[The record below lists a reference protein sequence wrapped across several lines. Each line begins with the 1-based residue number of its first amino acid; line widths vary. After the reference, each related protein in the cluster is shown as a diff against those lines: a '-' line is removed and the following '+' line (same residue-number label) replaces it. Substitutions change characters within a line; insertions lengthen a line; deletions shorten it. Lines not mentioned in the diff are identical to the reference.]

1 MRERC
6 DRPTVALVVLR
17 GSCHAPFVTRPDPA
31 ELRQL
36 LEQFEAHTLR
46 SLLIVATSELSPVA
60 YGRFVDTV
68 ARLVMQSKGREA
80 LRFADDP
87 SLLADVDAIVREMKS
102 DARTTPRRL
111 DELFARLNRAWTRGE
126 HATYS
131 AGVRAIAEA
140 LYGGV
145 DLGQDELYTEVLE
158 TDFTEVGR
166 RYLVSV
172 YLTTAPEQRAAA
184 LHQACLALGV
194 FECCELA
201 PIAAM
206 EATALEPLPALDA
219 FAPAWAA
226 HLRHA
231 LTGHLR
237 APSIV
242 QRQLQE
248 ATLRS
253 DGTAG
258 LAALARAS
266 KRREDYEAWIGALLA
281 NEERAEAAA
290 AAREGAAAVEWT
302 HDRASLHTFAA
313 RIELLRGKS
322 AADDLHAALIA
333 QPNDF
338 RFRQWL
344 GALPTSRRADA
355 VATAELAS
363 DDASLVATLAA
374 LRGDWPRIASLL
386 EGRRKA
392 ATVPSRHDVDAA
404 AQGAIWALT
413 RGDATKIARITKAHR
428 LADPAALE
436 EHVARR
442 VSPELHAPTLLELLS
457 ELKPPA
463 PSSRQAKALRD
474 GLAHAALAL
483 VEAVASRPH
492 RSRYDDA
499 AEFVALAA
507 TVHADAGDHD
517 SASDVVSRARDIAG
531 RKWTLTRAI
540 DAAWRSG
547 G

>member
-1 MRERC
+1 
-6 DRPTVALVVLR
+6 
-17 GSCHAPFVTRPDPA
+17 
-31 ELRQL
+31 
-36 LEQFEAHTLR
+36 
-46 SLLIVATSELSPVA
+46 LIVATSELSPVS

-80 LRFADDP
+80 VRFADDP

-102 DARTTPRRL
+102 HARATPRRL
-111 DELFARLNRAWTRGE
+111 DELFARLNRAWIRGE

-131 AGVRAIAEA
+131 AGVGAIAEA

-145 DLGQDELYTEVLE
+145 DLGQDELYIEVLE

-172 YLTTAPEQRAAA
+172 YLTTPPEQRAAA
-184 LHQACLALGV
+184 LHRACLALGV

-206 EATALEPLPALDA
+206 EASALEPLPALDA

-266 KRREDYEAWIGALLA
+266 EKREDYEAWIGALLA
-281 NEERAEAAA
+281 DEERAEAAA
-290 AAREGAAAVEWT
+290 AAREGAAAVEWS

-413 RGDATKIARITKAHR
+413 RGDATKIARPTKARR

-436 EHVARR
+436 EHVAR
-442 VSPELHAPTLLELLS
+442 VSPELHAPPLLELLS

-499 AEFVALAA
+499 AAFVALAA
-507 TVHADAGDHD
+507 AVHADAGDHET
-517 SASDVVSRARDIAG
+517 ASDVVSRARDIAG

-540 DAAWRSG
+540 DAAVEKSAADPADSVENSAADPADSVEASKRTAAN
-547 G
+547 